1 MNDDELLRRLKQRDG
16 RAQLELRK
24 RMFHRLLAV
33 CTHILGDRVRAEDLA
48 EDVLMDFAF
57 EHVDRVEHPRAVA
70 SYLRLMAVRR
80 ARRIRQKQNRH
91 ESGHIERARPVDE
104 ERMLVDAIDAPQRQ
118 ACLSRCIEKQDKKAR
133 QMLRLRFYNELS
145 VTAIGQ
151 QMGVSK
157 QYVSRIM
164 KRALEALR
172 GCVSRCE
179 SQGRGA
185 RR

>member
-1 MNDDELLRRLKQRDG
+1 MNDDELLRRLKRRDG

-48 EDVLMDFAF
+48 EDVLMDFVF

-91 ESGHIERARPVDE
+91 ESVRVDRARPVDE
-104 ERMLVDAIDAPQRQ
+104 ESSMVEAIDAPNRQ
-118 ACLSRCIEKQDKKAR
+118 ACLAKCIDQQDKKAR
-133 QMLRLRFYNELS
+133 QMLRLRFYNEMS
-145 VTAIGQ
+145 VTDIGR

-179 SQGRGA
+179 SQRA